1 MDRAARLVQQFETAT
16 GVWGN
21 GDDVA
26 MTKKTAVLGRI
37 VILWA
42 AFACG
47 LVMLAQT
54 AQAQAKRQSLHYS
67 LYISGFRVGAVKLNG
82 VMTDKAYNVR
92 GSMGGAGIGK
102 AFVPSTY
109 SGSVSGFVRRSGLLP
124 HEFSARFDRGRKYF
138 TVDISYNKG
147 RPRVVDIF
155 PVPAKRDYDLNIKKL
170 RDVLDPLSATFKLL
184 RPVPK
189 EEVCNY
195 KQNIYEG
202 RRLSLIQLGKPVE
215 DDDKQTISC
224 GGSYT
229 RIDGYPPD
237 LMKKQTK
244 FNFTVTYDQVEGGLY
259 QIENFVSQTT
269 FGRAKGVRK

>member
-1 MDRAARLVQQFETAT
+1 M
-16 GVWGN
+16 
-21 GDDVA
+21 
-26 MTKKTAVLGRI
+26 MTKITALKRV
-37 VILWA
+37 VTLWVA
-42 AFACG
+42 VG
-47 LVMLAQT
+47 VSLMLLAHVAT
-54 AQAQAKRQSLHYS
+54 AQAKRQDITYS
-67 LYISGFRVGAVKLNG
+67 LYISGFKVGAVKLNG

-170 RDVLDPLSATFKLL
+170 RNVLDPLSATFKLL
-184 RPVPK
+184 RPVAK
-189 EEVCNY
+189 KDVCNY
-195 KQNIYEG
+195 KQDIYEG
-202 RRLSLIQLGKPVE
+202 RRLSRIELGKPVLNE
-215 DDDKQTISC
+215 KKNTISC

-229 RIDGYPPD
+229 RVDGYPPD

-244 FNFTVTYDQVEGGLY
+244 FDFTITYDELEDGMFQV
-259 QIENFVSQTT
+259 QNFVSETT